1 MNPMRRQF
9 GQQILHTAAGL
20 GLQSVG
26 AVGAMSA
33 VGRSLAAGGLAA
45 SVAGAAQASATTQH
59 VRALV
64 VGTGYGGAVTA
75 MRLAQRGIPVTLLE
89 MGQLWNKPGKDG
101 NIFCNSLKPDE
112 RAMWFSTQAA
122 AVATSLFNI
131 PIKIKVPYS
140 AGVLDVLRAPNGAMD
155 VYCGRGV
162 GGGSL
167 VNMAMLITPQRE
179 VLQGLMPTGF
189 DVDDFLRRQCPK
201 ALGQLGANLI
211 RPAYFEDSA
220 YHRYARVNRAAL
232 ARAGYTT
239 DFLPSGY
246 DFNYMEQEEAGLVPK
261 SALGMEGGYGNNHG
275 KRNLTKNYLA
285 DAVGTGLVSIRAMS
299 SVKRI
304 EQAPDGTYVV
314 TVEEIDVMGNTVQRY
329 ELGCDH
335 LFLAGG
341 SMGTSEMLVRARE
354 TGTLPRLNSAI
365 GTQWSAN
372 SDIFVVRGN
381 PVWNPTGTKQ
391 SLVPATGFRTR
402 DQDGRPVFSMN
413 IPLPL
418 VLESW
423 ANMNIVMTQN
433 PELGSFGYDAA
444 TGRAVLKWNG
454 QNAPA
459 VRSAKF
465 IFDRVN
471 QAAGTHYRSDLFSGK
486 TFADSTTYHPVGGC
500 PLGKATDLFGRVA
513 GHERLYVMDGALI
526 PGALVANPA
535 LTVAALAERN
545 IEHILQRD
553 F

>member
-1 MNPMRRQF
+1 MASTRRQF
-9 GQQILHTAAGL
+9 GQQLLDAAAAW
-20 GLQSVG
+20 GLQTVG
-26 AVGAMSA
+26 VTGHLGRTVALGGAAAV
-33 VGRSLAAGGLAA
+33 AAR
-45 SVAGAAQASATTQH
+45 AAQAAAGVDH

-75 MRLAQRGIPVTLLE
+75 MRLGQAGVPVTMLE
-89 MGQLWNKPGKDG
+89 MGQLWNKPGADG
-101 NIFCNSLKPDE
+101 KVFCNSLKPDE
-112 RAMWFSTQAA
+112 RAMWFSTRAA
-122 AVATSLFNI
+122 AVTTSLFNI
-131 PIKIKVPYS
+131 PIKIKVPYG

-167 VNMAMLITPQRE
+167 VNMAILITPQRE
-179 VLQGLMPTGF
+179 VLRTLMPAGF
-189 DVDDFLRRQCPK
+189 DVDDFLRRLCPR
-201 ALGQLGANLI
+201 ALTQLNQNRI
-211 RPAYFEDSA
+211 RPAYFEASP

-232 ARAGYTT
+232 SRAGYSTE
-239 DFLPSGY
+239 FLDCGY
-246 DFNYMEQEEAGLVPK
+246 DFQYMEQEEAGLVPK

-275 KRNLTKNYLA
+275 KRDLTKNYLA
-285 DAVGTGLVSIRAMS
+285 DALGTGRVSIRALS

-304 EQAPDGTYVV
+304 EQAPDGRYVV
-314 TVEEIDVMGNTVQRY
+314 TVEEIDTLGNLQRRY
-329 ELGCDH
+329 ALSCDH

-354 TGTLPRLNSAI
+354 TGTLPNLNRAI

-381 PVWNPTGTKQ
+381 PVWSPTGTKQ
-391 SLVPATGFRTR
+391 SLVPATGFHAR
-402 DQDGRPVFSMN
+402 DQDGLPVFSMN

-418 VLESW
+418 GVESW
-423 ANMNIVMTQN
+423 TNMNIVMTQN
-433 PELGSFGYDAA
+433 PELGTFAYDPT
-444 TGRAVLKWNG
+444 TGRAVLNWNG

-459 VRSAKF
+459 VRSARHV
-465 IFDRVN
+465 FDRVN
-471 QAAGTHYRSDLFSGK
+471 QAAGTHYRTDLFSGK

-513 GHERLYVMDGALI
+513 GYERLYVMDGALI

-545 IEHILQRD
+545 IEHILLRD

>member
-1 MNPMRRQF
+1 MNPTRRQF
-9 GQQILHTAAGL
+9 GQQVLSTAAGL
-20 GLQSVG
+20 GLHTVG
-26 AVGAMSA
+26 ATGASAA
-33 VGRSLAAGGLAA
+33 VGRGLVAGGLTAAVAA
-45 SVAGAAQASATTQH
+45 SAEAAAATQR

-75 MRLAQRGIPVTLLE
+75 LRLAQHGVPVTMLE
-89 MGQLWNKPGKDG
+89 MGQLWDKPGADG
-101 NIFCNSLKPDE
+101 KVFCNSLKPDE

-122 AVATSLFNI
+122 AVITSFFNV
-131 PIKIKVPYS
+131 PINIKVPYS
-140 AGVLDVLRAPNGAMD
+140 AGVLDVIRAPNGAMD

-167 VNMAMLITPQRE
+167 VNMAILITPQRE
-179 VLQGLMPTGF
+179 VLRELMPVGF
-189 DVDDFLRRQCPK
+189 DVDDFLRRICPK
-201 ALGQLGANLI
+201 ALAQLNANFI
-211 RPAYFEDSA
+211 RPAYFESSA

-232 ARAGYTT
+232 ARAGHTT
-239 DFLPSGY
+239 EFLACGY
-246 DFNYMEQEEAGLVPK
+246 DFSYMEQEEAGSVPK
-261 SALGMEGGYGNNHG
+261 SALGMEGGYGNNFG
-275 KRNLTKNYLA
+275 KKDLTKNYLA
-285 DAVGTGLVSIRAMS
+285 DAIGTGLVSIRAMTA
-299 SVKRI
+299 VRRI
-304 EQAPDGTYVV
+304 EESPEGGYVV
-314 TVEEIDVMGNTVQRY
+314 TVDEINASGVLLRRY
-329 ELGCDH
+329 AIACDN

-354 TGTLPRLNSAI
+354 TGTLPRLNAAV

-381 PVWNPTGTKQ
+381 PVWHPTGAKQ
-391 SLVPATGFRTR
+391 SLVPATGFRAR
-402 DQDGRPVFSMN
+402 DQDGRHVFSMN
-413 IPLPL
+413 VPLPMG
-418 VLESW
+418 VESW

-433 PELGSFGYDAA
+433 PETGTFRHDAA
-444 TGRAVLKWNG
+444 SGRVVLNWKD

-459 VRSAKF
+459 VRSTKF

-471 QAAGTHYRSDLFSGK
+471 QAAGTHYRTDLFSGK

-500 PLGKATDLFGRVA
+500 PLGKATDLFGRVH

>member
-1 MNPMRRQF
+1 MNRTRRQF
-9 GQQILHTAAGL
+9 GQHVLHTAAAL
-20 GLQSVG
+20 GLN
-26 AVGAMSA
+26 AVAGSA
-33 VGRSLAAGGLAA
+33 QAASLAAE
-45 SVAGAAQASATTQH
+45 H
-59 VRALV
+59 VRVLV

-75 MRLAQRGIPVTLLE
+75 MRLAQQGVPVTMLE

-101 NIFCNSLKPDE
+101 KVFCNSLKPDE
-112 RAMWFSTQAA
+112 RAMWFSTRAA
-122 AVATSLFNI
+122 AVTTSLFNI
-131 PIKIKVPYS
+131 PINITVPYA
-140 AGVLDVLRAPNGAMD
+140 AGVLDVLRSPGME

-179 VLQGLMPTGF
+179 VLQSLMPAGF
-189 DVDDFLRRQCPK
+189 DVDDFLLRCYPR
-201 ALGQLGANLI
+201 ALTQLGANLI
-211 RPAYFEDSA
+211 RPAYFEASA
-220 YHRYARVNRAAL
+220 YHRYARVNRAAM

-275 KRNLTKNYLA
+275 KKNLTTNYLA
-285 DAVGTGLVSIRAMS
+285 DALGTGLVSIRAMS
-299 SVKRI
+299 CVKRI
-304 EQAPDGTYVV
+304 AQEPDGRYVV
-314 TVEEIDVMGNTVQRY
+314 TVEEIDPLGQVLRRY

-341 SMGTSEMLVRARE
+341 SMGTADMLVRARE
-354 TGTLPRLNSAI
+354 TGSLPNLNRAV

-381 PVWNPTGTKQ
+381 PVWSPTGTQQ
-391 SLVPATGFRTR
+391 SLVPATGFRAR

-418 VLESW
+418 GIESW

-433 PELGSFGYDAA
+433 PELGSFTYDAA
-444 TGRAVLKWNG
+444 ANRAVLSWNG

-459 VRSAKF
+459 VKSAKY

-471 QAAGTHYRSDLFSGK
+471 KAAGTHYRTDLFSGK

-513 GHERLYVMDGALI
+513 GYERLYVMDGSLM

-535 LTVAALAERN
+535 LSVAAMAERN